1 MIQFKILEFSQIETI
16 TTMMQDFYAIDNYP
30 IDIEVSKKLFQEFIS
45 NEKLGKAFLICHS
58 NEGRTSELVGYVI
71 LTYVFSFEYKGR
83 IAFLDELYIK
93 ENFRGK
99 GIGKQTIDFIKEQA
113 SNQNVKLIY
122 LEVENH
128 NQNAQK
134 LYLAHNF
141 EVHNRKLLKHK
152 LS

>member
-134 LYLAHNF
+134 LYLANDF
-141 EVHNRKLLKHK
+141 EIHNRKLLKYK
-152 LS
+152 LH

>member
-1 MIQFKILEFSQIETI
+1 MIQFKTLETSQIESI

-45 NEKLGKAFLICHS
+45 DENLGKAWLIHS
-58 NEGRTSELVGYVI
+58 DDDLVGYLI

-93 ENFRGK
+93 ESYRGK

-134 LYLAHNF
+134 LYLANDF
-141 EVHNRKLLKHK
+141 EVHNRKLLKYK